1 MGVLT
6 PQTTEWLSRNYE
18 SLKVYL
24 DSLEGGVSALGL
36 VSLVLALFAST
47 HALLYKRDTRSTI
60 SWMGLIWLSPF
71 MGAFL
76 YFFLGVNRI
85 RRRARLMRPRE
96 GLPPRES
103 LGDNIGVDSATLLRL
118 GDSVTRTPAVPGNT
132 IVPLSDG
139 DEAYPAMLRAIEGAQ
154 FSISLCTYIFD
165 VDGIGMV
172 FADALERAHRRGVQV
187 RVLIDDVGSRY
198 SFRRMHRVLAE
209 RGVPVALFLPLFRPR
224 SFFFIN
230 LRLHRKCLVVDG
242 MTAFTGGI
250 NIRQKHCIKQSPR
263 SSVRDIHF
271 EIRGPVVRDLQNVFA
286 SDWSFTT
293 GEALNGA
300 SWFPALS
307 EQGQVLA
314 RCVDDG
320 PDFHIDNARWI
331 LLGAIAS
338 SQTSLRVV
346 TPYFLPDAALITAL
360 NTAALRGVRVQ
371 VIIPEKSN
379 LPWVDWASKTTLA
392 QLLERGCEIHYTS
405 KPFDHSKLM
414 TVDGRWAFVGSANW
428 DPRSLRLNFELNVEV
443 FDTVF
448 ARKMDDTIDRKL
460 VNSRRLKTDEI
471 ANRKFIVKIRDG
483 IARLF
488 SPYL

>member
-1 MGVLT
+1 M
-6 PQTTEWLSRNYE
+6 E
-18 SLKVYL
+18 SLSHFFHSLRVYL
-24 DSLEGGVSALGL
+24 DSLEGGVSALGFAGL
-36 VSLVLALFAST
+36 LMALFAST
-47 HALLYKRDTRSTI
+47 HALLHKRDTRSTI

-71 MGAFL
+71 IGAFL

-85 RRRARLMRPRE
+85 QRRARLMRPRE

-103 LGDNIGVDSATLLRL
+103 LGENIGVDSATLLRL
-118 GDSVTRTPAVPGNT
+118 GDAVTRTPAVPGNS
-132 IVPLSDG
+132 ILPLADG
-139 DEAYPAMLRAIEGAQ
+139 DEAYPAMLRAIQGAR

-165 VDGIGMV
+165 VDEVGMA
-172 FADALERAHRRGVQV
+172 FAEALEGARRRGVQV

-198 SFRRMHRVLAE
+198 SLRRMHRVLQD
-209 RGVPVALFLPLFRPR
+209 RGVPVALFLPLFRPS

-250 NIRQKHCIKQSPR
+250 NIRQKHCLKQGVRNP
-263 SSVRDIHF
+263 VRDLHF
-271 EIRGPVVRDLQNVFA
+271 EIRGPVVRDLQLVFV

-293 GEALNGA
+293 GEALRGS

-307 EQGQVLA
+307 EAGQVLA

-338 SQTSLRVV
+338 SQASLRVV

-360 NTAALRGVRVQ
+360 NTAALRGIRVQ
-371 VIIPEKSN
+371 ILVPEKSN

-392 QLLERGCEIHYTS
+392 QLMERGCEVYYGEKT
-405 KPFDHSKLM
+405 FDHSKLM

-428 DPRSLRLNFELNVEV
+428 DPRSLRLNFELNVEA
-443 FDTVF
+443 FDTAF
-448 ARKMDDTIDRKL
+448 AKQMDEVIDKKM
-460 VNSRRLKTDEI
+460 VGARRLKPSEI
-471 ANRKFIVKIRDG
+471 AHRKFMIKIRDG